1 MRDPFDVIGDNYLCC
16 WVSSESQSW
25 VGLGSIPLCLDRP
38 WHSRWQRLLM
48 LCWPFRRA
56 MQGRQDS
63 EEQKCPE
70 LNDFMS
76 CDPSAF
82 IFIKI
87 CQGNISRFPLFLRLY
102 ISLTTFHLYRV
113 SNTGLYNFSYLL
125 FLACKITTDIF
136 LMYLYYFIAKVLTL
150 AKKILDLS

>member
-1 MRDPFDVIGDNYLCC
+1 
-16 WVSSESQSW
+16 
-25 VGLGSIPLCLDRP
+25 
-38 WHSRWQRLLM
+38 
-48 LCWPFRRA
+48 

-87 CQGNISRFPLFLRLY
+87 CQENISRFPLFLRLY
-102 ISLTTFHLYRV
+102 ISLTTFPLYRV

-125 FLACKITTDIF
+125 FF
-136 LMYLYYFIAKVLTL
+136 
-150 AKKILDLS
+150 